1 MEIWFP
7 GILLSAI
14 ASGVIVFI
22 LYRHNPDKTESNF
35 EIRVYG
41 KQLEELKQQFEE
53 GLISSN
59 ELTQAKSELGRKIL
73 QSDKQFQKSQITNES
88 QLDGYKLILSAIVV
102 LTLIVGSQLIHNY
115 LGSPGY
121 SDQPINKRVETAK
134 NLKDNRLSQVEYL
147 KSLGGIETDER
158 EFFDTIERLEQV
170 NSQNAVDYQNVLRIL
185 IQASLAEDKLFLASQ
200 LNNHL
205 VSILGDEAT
214 LDDLIYQ
221 VEIMIYSTQLY
232 VSPEAEIVILDILD
246 RDPQNLEARFYL
258 GLMYEQVAR
267 PDFTF
272 EIWSEIL
279 VDNSDTE
286 SPLLDYIKSHIG
298 GVAQRAGV
306 NLF

>member
-1 MEIWFP
+1 M
-7 GILLSAI
+7 SAI

-121 SDQPINKRVETAK
+121 SDQPINKRVETAR

-158 EFFDTIERLEQV
+158 EFFDTIERLERV
-170 NSQNAVDYQNVLRIL
+170 NYQNAVDYQNVLRIL

-232 VSPEAEIVILDILD
+232 VSPEAEMVILDILD

>member
-158 EFFDTIERLEQV
+158 EIFDTIERLEQV